1 MEEIALR
8 LNASNVVCFTEPRI
22 VDVLFDR
29 VGDTLI
35 LLHDENT
42 PPCKRLVVAKYRF
55 AMLDEERLADLK
67 DGDNVDIEGDR
78 MRVVSA

>member
-22 VDVLFDR
+22 VDALFDR
-29 VGDTLI
+29 VGGILI
-35 LLHDENT
+35 SLQDENA
-42 PPCKRLVVAKYRF
+42 PQCKRLIGREVSF
-55 AMLDEERLADLK
+55 AMLDEERMAELK
-67 DGDNVDIEGDR
+67 DGDNIEIEVDR